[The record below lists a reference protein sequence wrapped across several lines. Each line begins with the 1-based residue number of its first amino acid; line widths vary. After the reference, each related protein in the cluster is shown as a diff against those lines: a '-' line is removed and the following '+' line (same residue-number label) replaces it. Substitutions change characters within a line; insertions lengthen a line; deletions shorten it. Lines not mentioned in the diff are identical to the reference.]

1 VVALLNA
8 GYEGSVNCLK
18 ELQWAVDKDKPILAC
33 LADPSPEWMPSEHVA
48 GLVGMRSHLLV
59 DLRAAAA
66 LDVDAESPE
75 WSLLTRQE
83 TALPLMLRFMKERL
97 GVRAEAEA
105 APPAPPAPPAIFVPS
120 ALVRTLSGP
129 HLVRQTT
136 KGSDGVWNIAMSGPD
151 QAITPGVPL
160 LYWREEAL
168 DGWGGGMNEV
178 FELLPQPGGWH
189 YVVGLGGQVL
199 DATDEIEPGFYPRDD
214 GRASQRWYLEP
225 SGHTNATYYV
235 FNRHGVLVQHPEK
248 VPFNTLISH
257 KSITWREKA
266 APWTFRAFRATQ

>member
-1 VVALLNA
+1 MVALLSTA
-8 GYEGSVNCLK
+8 YEGSENCLK
-18 ELQWAVDKDKPILAC
+18 ELQWAVDKGKPILAC
-33 LADPSPEWMPSEHVA
+33 LADPAPKWMPSEHVA
-48 GLVGMRSHLLV
+48 ALVGMRSHLLV

-66 LDVDAESPE
+66 LSVDAESPE
-75 WSLLTRQE
+75 WSVLTRRD
-83 TALPLMLRFMKERL
+83 TALPLMLRFVKERL
-97 GVRAEAEA
+97 GVQPEAVAE
-105 APPAPPAPPAIFVPS
+105 PPMPPTVFVPG

-136 KGSDGVWNIAMSGPD
+136 KGNDGVWNIAMSGPN

-168 DGWGGGMNEV
+168 DGWGGGMNEL
-178 FELLPQPGGWH
+178 FELSPQAGGWH

-199 DATDEIEPGFYPRDD
+199 DAADGMEPSFHPRND

-225 SGHTNATYYV
+225 SGHTGETYYV
-235 FNRHGVLVQHPEK
+235 FNCHGVLVQHPEK

-257 KSITWREKA
+257 KSPTWRERA
-266 APWTFRAFRATQ
+266 VPWTFRAFRAAQ